1 MTNGPERRRARRR
14 QTFDEHGVASARVRP
29 GHDVALVNVSAGGA
43 LIETQRRLLPG
54 SFIELQLTAGAR
66 SATLRARVLR
76 CSVARLRASFISY
89 CGAVGFDRDLP
100 WFVDCEDIG
109 YPVPESEM
117 RPHPAGRGDATRGVR

>member
-43 LIETQRRLLPG
+43 LIETKHRLLPG

-66 SATLRARVLR
+66 SATVRARVLR
-76 CSVARLRASFISY
+76 CSVAHLRASFISY
-89 CGAVGFDRDLP
+89 SGAVGFDRDLT
-100 WFVDCEDIG
+100 WFVDSEDLG
-109 YPVPESEM
+109 YPIPDAEM
-117 RPHPAGRGDATRGVR
+117 RQRPGGRGDATRVVL